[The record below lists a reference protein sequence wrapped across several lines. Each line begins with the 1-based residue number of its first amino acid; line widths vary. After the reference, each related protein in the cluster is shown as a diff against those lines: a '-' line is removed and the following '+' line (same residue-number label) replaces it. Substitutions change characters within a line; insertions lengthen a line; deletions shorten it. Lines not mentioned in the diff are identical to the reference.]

1 MKLGII
7 IYSTDAELV
16 FNAFRLANFSLKEK
30 DEVRLFLLASGVE
43 YESLHSEKFP
53 INDLAQSFVE
63 NGGQILACGTCLN
76 LRQQDSSELCPL
88 STMKDLYELIR
99 DCDKTVTFQM
109 LFANK
114 NDGRSGYCAID
125 NLIAFFGKIR

>member
-7 IYSTDAELV
+7 
-16 FNAFRLANFSLKEK
+16 
-30 DEVRLFLLASGVE
+30 
-43 YESLHSEKFP
+43 
-53 INDLAQSFVE
+53 AQSYVD

-99 DCDKTVTFQM
+99 DCDKTVTF
-109 LFANK
+109 
-114 NDGRSGYCAID
+114 
-125 NLIAFFGKIR
+125 

>member
-1 MKLGII
+1 MGTCYGSFNLYRYSFKNQLMKLGII
-7 IYSTDAELV
+7 IYSTDVELV

-53 INDLAQSFVE
+53 INDLAQSFVD

-76 LRQQDSSELCPL
+76 LRQKDGSELCPL
-88 STMKDLYELIR
+88 STIKDLYELVR
-99 DCDKTVTFQM
+99 DCDKTVTF
-109 LFANK
+109 
-114 NDGRSGYCAID
+114 
-125 NLIAFFGKIR
+125 

>member
-43 YESLHSEKFP
+43 YESLNSEKFN
-53 INDLAQSFVE
+53 ITEQAQKFLSK
-63 NGGQILACGTCLN
+63 GGEILSCSTCLN
-76 LRQQDSSELCPL
+76 LRKQDSTEFCPL
-88 STMKDLYELIR
+88 STIKDLYELVR
-99 DCDKTVTFQM
+99 DCDKTVTF
-109 LFANK
+109 
-114 NDGRSGYCAID
+114 
-125 NLIAFFGKIR
+125 